1 MNDHLLNLRNSFQ
14 DWYDGLQFSTVHKRA
29 LALIAVV
36 VVLTSAL
43 ILTRGDSAPIV
54 VAQPPAVKLVV
65 PTLVVDVAGGVKKP
79 GVYSLPANSRVTD
92 AIAAAGGARKGT
104 DTSEVNLARMIR
116 DGEQIYLEPP
126 VSATTSKFV
135 PSTTSNPSN
144 SSRTSRSNGSV
155 NINRASVKEL
165 EALPGIGPVLAL
177 KIFTYRSVNGPFI
190 RIEDLQKVSGIGSA
204 KFAALKTQVRV

>member
-1 MNDHLLNLRNSFQ
+1 MNDYLLNLRNSFQ

-29 LALIAVV
+29 FAIIAAVV
-36 VVLTSAL
+36 VLSSAL
-43 ILTRGDSAPIV
+43 ILTRGNSAPIV
-54 VAQPPAVKLVV
+54 IAQPPAVKLVV

-92 AIAAAGGARKGT
+92 AIAAAGGARKGA
-104 DTSEVNLARMIR
+104 DTSEVNLARMVR

-126 VSATTSKFV
+126 ASASTSKFV
-135 PSTTSNPSN
+135 PTNSSS
-144 SSRTSRSNGSV
+144 SSRTSRSSGAI
-155 NINRASVKEL
+155 NINRASVTEL

-204 KFAALKTQVRV
+204 KFAALKTKVRV